1 MYHAYASIRSTIKR
15 KDSMKKQ
22 TKEAPKSNDVKNTNK
37 QTSSAKTGILG
48 ISMLFV
54 IASIAYTTTVIW
66 LGTEGYVSKALTAPQ
81 VIFALIVL
89 VKRFTK

>member
-1 MYHAYASIRSTIKR
+1 
-15 KDSMKKQ
+15 MKKQ
-22 TKEAPKSNDVKNTNK
+22 TKEAPKSDVKNTNK
-37 QTSSAKTGILG
+37 QTSNAKTGILG

>member
-1 MYHAYASIRSTIKR
+1 
-15 KDSMKKQ
+15 MKKQ
-22 TKEAPKSNDVKNTNK
+22 TKEAPKSDVKNTKK
-37 QTSSAKTGILG
+37 QSGNAKNGIIGLG
-48 ISMLFV
+48 MLFV
-54 IASIAYTTTVIW
+54 IASIAYTTAVIW